1 MYAAIQNLEES
12 GACELVRA
20 KSKEAPVHIKD
31 QDAYIEAVRSGLGD
45 EFAAGV
51 DIAVVD
57 EGVDEPFQV
66 LKVTF
71 NINDGDK
78 ILPVEIQFQ
87 TVEDRNRSRLG
98 GASHLGHKG
107 KNGGDLPGNEPGDSD
122 DLWKVNNRKWAML
135 EGGESMY
142 YDADP
147 DAEKRQLEEVRAL
160 QELVMAVCFGENE
173 HVYVT

>member
-1 MYAAIQNLEES
+1 MTKYEGQLPQDIYAGTVVVETIDEMVAEFKDVYAAIQNLEES

-20 KSKEAPVHIKD
+20 KSKEAPVHIKG

-122 DLWKVNNRKWAML
+122 DL
-135 EGGESMY
+135 
-142 YDADP
+142 
-147 DAEKRQLEEVRAL
+147 
-160 QELVMAVCFGENE
+160 
-173 HVYVT
+173 